1 MSDEGQIKS
10 IIERVQRLQ
19 EEKRTIED
27 DIKEVYAEARGN
39 GYDVKVL
46 RAVVKHL
53 GKDLDEVAEFDA
65 IFDLYLQS
73 YHAADR
79 PSRAHVARDAGART
93 REAAQRQNPPEGEVG
108 SAVRAGAPVSQTT
121 TPGSLTA
128 AQSEAAAGSSPEQG
142 ADECTAGE
150 GEAIPVQSAQ
160 FVTPSGEGEG
170 APPPV
175 DLSPAAERPAFARKA
190 YVLRPH
196 CRKPDQCGSYGSKH
210 CGECE
215 RLAKAA
221 EEDDGADVP
230 AFVRKTHDHIAMGE
244 QA

>member
-1 MSDEGQIKS
+1 MSDEGQVKS
-10 IIERVQRLQ
+10 IIDRVQRLQ

-53 GKDLDEVAEFDA
+53 GKDQNEVAEFDA

-73 YHAADR
+73 YLSADR

-93 REAAQRQNPPEGEVG
+93 REAVQDSKVATPEF
-108 SAVRAGAPVSQTT
+108 Q
-121 TPGSLTA
+121 TA
-128 AQSEAAAGSSPEQG
+128 AQSEAAAGSTPEQG
-142 ADECTAGE
+142 ADECASGN
-150 GEAIPVQSAQ
+150 GACIAAQSAQ

-170 APPPV
+170 AATPADP
-175 DLSPAAERPAFARKA
+175 SPAADAPIKGLAAANAIAARAAQPSAPKVDRAEIDIEIPAF
-190 YVLRPH
+190 LRRTNGGNHP
-196 CRKPDQCGSYGSKH
+196 S
-210 CGECE
+210 
-215 RLAKAA
+215 
-221 EEDDGADVP
+221 
-230 AFVRKTHDHIAMGE
+230 FGE